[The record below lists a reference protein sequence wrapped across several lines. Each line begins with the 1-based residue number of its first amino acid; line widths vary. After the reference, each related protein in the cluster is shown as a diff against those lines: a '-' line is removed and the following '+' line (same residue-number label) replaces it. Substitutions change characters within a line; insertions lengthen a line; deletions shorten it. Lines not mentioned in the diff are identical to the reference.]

1 MDNKIVEFP
10 AREPLAE
17 AAEVEEMRASLLAV
31 RDDRAA
37 MQQVVMLAE
46 RAADIVN
53 EIGKKITEAD
63 RQSLLW
69 HLSLI
74 HTLAAER
81 KGWITPLCSLPRFNP
96 PDGAAL
102 PRRASSV

>member
-10 AREPLAE
+10 AREPPAE

-31 RDDRAA
+31 RDHRAA
-37 MQQVVMLAE
+37 MQRVIMLAE

-53 EIGKKITEAD
+53 EIDKIGEAD

-74 HTLAAER
+74 RELAVVPGR
-81 KGWITPLCSLPRFNP
+81 KITPACSLPRFDP
-96 PDGAAL
+96 PPGAA
-102 PRRASSV
+102 